1 MTRINAEGLLVAPG
15 LVDLIRRGVLT
26 RDHTVVFIH
35 TGGGVGNF
43 AHPELF

>member
-1 MTRINAEGLLVAPG
+1 M
-15 LVDLIRRGVLT
+15 VDLIRRGVLT

-43 AHPELF
+43 ATPNCFDLFRYFKIAG